1 MKRVFDSLM
10 TIATLCFFLALFG
23 ALAGVFVGSLAGA
36 ATIIFEAMR

>member
-10 TIATLCFFLALFG
+10 TVATLCFFLALGG
-23 ALAGVFVGSLAGA
+23 ALVGVFVGSLAGA